1 MHIIINPTAEFRN
14 QTVDTFTL
22 FIIYFLLSCRMN
34 KQHLQLSAIFFYL
47 VVFVNASGWM
57 ACPELS
63 PALRLPCKCQ
73 MEQISVN
80 GQSGSVG
87 MDCDRIVFTS
97 DTPQIPSGAPIST
110 FSQRYSGAQALPTQ
124 VMRSGIYYDDQSV
137 VVVRKRRKIM
147 IGFLSLVK
155 LNTFGLDVKTYPSII
170 CKFTRCIVTFHIG
183 EKDFF

>member
-137 VVVRKRRKIM
+137 VVVRKRR
-147 IGFLSLVK
+147 
-155 LNTFGLDVKTYPSII
+155 N
-170 CKFTRCIVTFHIG
+170 
-183 EKDFF
+183 